1 MNFFRLNALVISCV
15 RGRHNMPPPRPA
27 MEARSGSLSQAE
39 PGLISQYAS
48 SSRPAA
54 HAARRPDVRH
64 RRQTDVRQHHRLMPP
79 ARGHNNSGKRT
90 KCLPLIFPK
99 RSKVRKAKLQM
110 TESLIFGLWTLG
122 LLKIK
127 TSSTIVSILF

>member
-1 MNFFRLNALVISCV
+1 
-15 RGRHNMPPPRPA
+15 MPPPRPA

-90 KCLPLIFPK
+90 KCLPLVLLK
-99 RSKVRKAKLQM
+99 SQKSQTANDRK
-110 TESLIFGLWTLG
+110 FDFWTLDSG
-122 LLKIK
+122 PTEDQDKFHDRLD
-127 TSSTIVSILF
+127 IVLERFYMQ